1 MRHVLSCFILGT
13 VVGIGCLGQPDAET
27 HPCEQSAHCIYDA
40 QKGESNCEAGC
51 T

>member
-27 HPCEQSAHCIYDA
+27 HPCEQSAHYIYDA
-40 QKGESNCEAGC
+40 QKGESNCEAGY